1 VLTAAGGLAVE
12 DCADSFLAERAGEEG
27 VGDVSGGLPV
37 EWELLERL
45 RL

>member
-1 VLTAAGGLAVE
+1 MEE
-12 DCADSFLAERAGEEG
+12 DCGDSFLEESAGEEG
-27 VGDVSGGLPV
+27 VEGVGGGLPV